1 MKEKPSV
8 LVNGFG
14 TIGKRVAH
22 AIKLQD
28 DIKLVG
34 ISTRSPSPAV
44 KIALSEKSALHGID
58 LYAINQE
65 SLEAMKKEGLE
76 VRGTLE
82 EVLKSGKVDIVID
95 CSPEGVGAQNKKN
108 IYEKYGVKAVFQG
121 GEKSDVAEVSFNSFY
136 NYEEAFD
143 KKYVRVPSCNTTG
156 LIRTL
161 SAIERKIPIEYV
173 FVALV
178 RRAADPHEYTK
189 GPINAIEFDKHVPS
203 HHAIDVKTVMK
214 NLNIFSMA
222 VKVPTTLAHVHVVD
236 ILAKRETSVE
246 EVVNAFKEHSR
257 IILLDSKD
265 YLATSTIIERFRDLF
280 RPRNDMYEVAVINGL
295 INVEKNR
302 IRYLQV
308 VHQEAI
314 VIPENVDAIRAMT
327 GIEKNKWKSI
337 EKTNKSLGIGA

>member
-1 MKEKPSV
+1 
-8 LVNGFG
+8 
-14 TIGKRVAH
+14 
-22 AIKLQD
+22 
-28 DIKLVG
+28 
-34 ISTRSPSPAV
+34 
-44 KIALSEKSALHGID
+44 
-58 LYAINQE
+58 
-65 SLEAMKKEGLE
+65 
-76 VRGTLE
+76 
-82 EVLKSGKVDIVID
+82 
-95 CSPEGVGAQNKKN
+95 
-108 IYEKYGVKAVFQG
+108 
-121 GEKSDVAEVSFNSFY
+121 
-136 NYEEAFD
+136 
-143 KKYVRVPSCNTTG
+143 
-156 LIRTL
+156 
-161 SAIERKIPIEYV
+161 
-173 FVALV
+173 
-178 RRAADPHEYTK
+178 
-189 GPINAIEFDKHVPS
+189 FDKHVPS